1 MGSESIYENVPSAT
15 SVVSLGTP
23 LRANSLLWCV
33 PGRVTLCRL
42 LSLGKHKDEI
52 VPTAALSKEIL
63 YAGAAYHASILDQFP
78 GETTAYSVISE
89 SLDDEL
95 PTILWKDAD
104 MRDVFLRNAWVFHLN
119 EAWPLLGLPG
129 GWDGGHVLFVPA
141 EYNQHLP
148 HPLRSRRDRFLFL
161 RGDVVT
167 ESHTNPLSS
176 SLLAFRALERIPG
189 AHIWGWVQPI
199 ESRFLVGRMEGDV
212 MTLNPS
218 LRNLQWGGS
227 VELRGQPQVK
237 GRLANVR
244 RGLPAYHRVVT
255 DVVSLVVSPEVE
267 PTLAKLS
274 ALQGMR
280 ARFARHPERKRIM
293 HECLQIYEV
302 INGTE

>member
-1 MGSESIYENVPSAT
+1 
-15 SVVSLGTP
+15 
-23 LRANSLLWCV
+23 
-33 PGRVTLCRL
+33 
-42 LSLGKHKDEI
+42 
-52 VPTAALSKEIL
+52 
-63 YAGAAYHASILDQFP
+63 
-78 GETTAYSVISE
+78 
-89 SLDDEL
+89 
-95 PTILWKDAD
+95 
-104 MRDVFLRNAWVFHLN
+104 
-119 EAWPLLGLPG
+119 
-129 GWDGGHVLFVPA
+129 
-141 EYNQHLP
+141 
-148 HPLRSRRDRFLFL
+148 L